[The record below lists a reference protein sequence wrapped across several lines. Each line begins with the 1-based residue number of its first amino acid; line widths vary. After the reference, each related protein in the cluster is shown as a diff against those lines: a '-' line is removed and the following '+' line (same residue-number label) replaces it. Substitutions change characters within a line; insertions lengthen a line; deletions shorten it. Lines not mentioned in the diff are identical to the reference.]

1 MLFIQCGKIDLFKE
15 TLKMIKNNPILYLV
29 VPCYNEQE
37 AIKDN
42 SLIMLNKVLELE
54 SKKIISKNSKVLF
67 VNDGSNDNTEAILI
81 ELVKKNKKFAVVSFV
96 SNAGHQNAI
105 YAGMMVAKDYADVV
119 VTIDAD
125 LQQDINALG
134 QFIDLYKKGN
144 DVVFG
149 VRNDRSSD
157 KVFKKLTASFYYKLM
172 RFMGSN
178 VIENS
183 ADYRLLSKKALTVL
197 SDYKE
202 TNLFLR
208 GLIPSMGLD
217 SDIVHF
223 DCKDRTQGV
232 SKYTFKKMFN
242 LAISGITSFSTTPIH
257 LICALGGLLV
267 GISLLSVLINLI
279 CLCSG
284 SDATYFGWL
293 ISLAVGLFGVTIGSI
308 GIVGE
313 YVGTTN
319 QEAKNRPRYII
330 DYTIINNK
338 K

>member
-1 MLFIQCGKIDLFKE
+1 MN
-15 TLKMIKNNPILYLV
+15 KNKPILYLV

-67 VNDGSNDNTEAILI
+67 VNDGSRDNTEAILV
-81 ELVKKNKKFAVVSFV
+81 ELVKKNKKFAMVSFA

-105 YAGMMVAKDYADVV
+105 YAGMMAAKNYADIV

-125 LQQDINALG
+125 LQQDIHSLYK
-134 QFIDLYKKGN
+134 FIDSYQKGN

-157 KVFKKLTASFYYKLM
+157 KAFKKFTANIYYKLM
-172 RFMGSN
+172 KFMGSN

-183 ADYRLLSKKALTVL
+183 ADYRLLSKKALDVL
-197 SDYKE
+197 ADYKE

-208 GLIPSMGLD
+208 GLIPSLGLN
-217 SDIVHF
+217 SDIVYF
-223 DCKDRTQGV
+223 DCKDRTQGE

-257 LICALGGLLV
+257 LICVFGGLLV
-267 GISLLSVLINLI
+267 FVGIIGLLIKLI
-279 CLCSG
+279 CLICSG
-284 SDATYFGWL
+284 NANKIDWL
-293 ISLAVGLFGVTIGSI
+293 FSIVVILFGIAIGSI

-319 QEAKNRPRYII
+319 QEVKNRPRYIV
-330 DYTIINNK
+330 DYTIINNSK
-338 K
+338 KK